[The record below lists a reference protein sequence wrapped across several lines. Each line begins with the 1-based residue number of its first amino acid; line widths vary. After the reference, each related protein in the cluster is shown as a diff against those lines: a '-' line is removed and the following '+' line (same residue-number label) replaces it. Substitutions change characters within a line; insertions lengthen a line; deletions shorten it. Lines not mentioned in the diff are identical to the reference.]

1 MPRFPLRGILSLTF
15 IFVGPFAMPNAS
27 AQSLSQSEV
36 VQRLAGAW
44 RYVGTW
50 IDGKPRPGRGDN
62 PKGMIVYTAGGHMA
76 VQIAPDR
83 ERKKAG
89 REPTP
94 EEAKF
99 ALENYVAYFG
109 TYTIDAQACT
119 VTHHRA
125 ASIQPG
131 DRMEVVRAYEFS
143 GDRLI
148 LRPPNTTQ
156 EIVWERIK

>member
-1 MPRFPLRGILSLTF
+1 VSRILAVAALVV
-15 IFVGPFAMPNAS
+15 VGMAS
-27 AQSLSQSEV
+27 VASGQAQTAPTGDV
-36 VQRLAGAW
+36 AGQLVGAY

-62 PKGMIVYTAGGHMA
+62 PKGMIIYTAGGHMA

-89 REPTP
+89 REMTP

-99 ALENYVAYFG
+99 AVENYVAYFG
-109 TYTIDAQACT
+109 TYSIDAKAGT
-119 VTHHRA
+119 VTHHRW
-125 ASIQPG
+125 SSVQPG
-131 DRMEVVRAYEFS
+131 DAREVVRAYEFK

-148 LRPPNTTQ
+148 LRPPNSTQ
-156 EIVWERIK
+156 EIHWERIK